1 MSRQPLEVHRNA
13 PIASRIAN
21 RVCGVSELLPGV
33 QAPAIQDGILDYLST
48 TFALADEEA
57 RVALVDFLADRAS
70 GIFKGPYLR
79 VRLPF
84 KAADDGWRDALEWYE
99 GFPPY
104 GHQAKAFARLSS
116 LDVGESKSR
125 PLPTLVTTGTGSGK
139 TEAFLFPIIDHV
151 LRAKRRG
158 VTGMKALILY
168 PMNAL
173 ANDQAQRLT
182 SILTSHEDLAGVTA
196 AIYTGEQ
203 GSQRSKVSKDG
214 LITRRDVIRSDPPD
228 ILLTNYKMLDQL
240 LLREADAGMWA
251 KSAMSLQYLV
261 LDEFHTY
268 DGAQGTDVSMLLRRL
283 GLALKS
289 HWPADA
295 FTEADRARP
304 LGVITPVATSA
315 TLGDKG
321 DPAAMLEFARTVFGE
336 EFDESAVVTE
346 SRLTVDEWAEGTA
359 SLDARTDREAIENAV
374 DRAHGLT
381 DGRAIAEAVLS
392 RLFVTPAGGAPV
404 LNRATPA
411 NLLSLAKAHPF
422 TLKLAALAE
431 QAQPLEVLIEEMF
444 PAFAADERSRETAE
458 LFLLFFSAA
467 LSHIRKVVGREALS
481 IDLHLWVRELTRIDR
496 VALGSPQ
503 YLWSDDT
510 HLGDAGTDGE
520 GTSAPAFPAV
530 FCRHCG
536 RSGWAVM
543 RAPVGGF
550 DLTADEASEIRL
562 GRLTDNQEFRVL
574 IHAPGEA
581 ERDSSL
587 DAPVKQDPDEP
598 RLMWFHTTER
608 RVVAER
614 PEEDAES
621 AASRVLPVL
630 VHTGPKAGE
639 FSTNDT
645 CPSCMQKNGIR
656 FLGSAIA
663 TLLSVGLSTI
673 FGSDDL
679 DKVEKKALVFTD
691 SVQDAA
697 HRAGFVQSR
706 SHSLTLRAVLRG
718 AVQDDLVSL
727 DLLVD
732 RAMQQA
738 GDDAHLR
745 YRLIPPDFADRK
757 EFEDFWRRAKQSQ
770 VPAKVRTRVKRR
782 LLLDTVLEFGLQARL
797 GRTLELTGSLAA
809 EVDIS
814 REVMLKAARK
824 VEQAVG
830 PEAFEGMGVT
840 DEQRIGWVRGILE
853 GMRTDGA
860 IEHEWFRTYQREDG
874 RRYSIWGGRPR
885 SDGMP
890 AFPRGR
896 GAPAYPRVGGT
907 RGVRDSD
914 LISVGSPQSWYAVWT
929 SHALLCTPSEGASLA
944 LALLDQLASLDIINV
959 VNTNSGGKLYELPQR
974 GILVGPVADD
984 GYRSGNYLLACDV
997 CRSAVPGTDRVV
1009 DELENQPCFVVRCTG
1024 ALTRTSGRPE
1034 NFYRRLYQASDVT
1047 RVVASEHTSLLDDKI
1062 RLEYENQFKSS
1073 SENPQAPNVLVATPT
1088 LEMGID
1094 IGDLSTVMLAS
1105 LPKSVAS
1112 YLQRVGRAGRLTGS
1126 ALNLAFVSGRGE
1138 QLPRLGDP
1146 LSVINGQVRP
1156 PATYID
1162 AEEILRRQYIASVA
1176 DQLARRIDS
1185 PHPAS
1190 AAQAIGAVEPGSYL
1204 HAVIE
1209 SAETAESL
1217 ELFLSSFDSLT
1228 EQAQVRLKQWA
1239 MPESGPLSSQLS
1251 VYLHERRHQW
1261 ASQVDTL
1268 KHRVQEVQASLPDLQ
1283 ERADLPAATEDDKVA
1298 LRTAKAALGLAKKQ
1312 LADIQGDYWIG
1323 VLEEHGILPN
1333 YTLLDDSVTLD
1344 VTLSWIDPDTQEYL
1358 SEPATF
1364 NRGASAALREF
1375 APGAT
1380 FYARGFK
1387 IQIDA
1392 ADLGSDGES
1401 IRRWAFC
1408 PSCGYG
1414 QQLEQAS
1421 PPAACPRCGEASISD
1436 VKQVLHVVE
1445 LERVSSAMRREEA
1458 AIDDGRDE
1466 RERVSFQVVTAADVD
1481 APRHQWFVEDYP
1493 FGLKHLTNMTIRWLN
1508 IGKTSEPGSGQRVL
1522 SGEEYA
1528 APLFRVCSG
1537 CGKLDGRTGQ
1547 NSPAEHRPWC
1557 MYRNATQES
1566 VRQVALSRT
1575 LRTEAVVIQ
1584 LPAVISIGDRF
1595 AVPSLLAAL
1604 QLGLREHLGGAP
1616 DHLAFERIIDPY
1628 LSDGSENREAILI
1641 HDTVPGGTGYLAELA
1656 DPAKVYALLYRA
1668 WTLVRDCP
1676 CKDEGRAS
1684 CHRCLSPFINS
1695 FTQKHVSRVAAERH
1709 LKTILLSG
1717 GTEGEPTE
1725 GLGWKVTE
1733 KETAPP
1739 DQETHIEQRFRKVLY
1754 ERLTKGLGA
1763 SVQEQPGPS
1772 GNRWTINPGGGR
1784 TWVMEPQLALGAVK
1798 PDFVFYSSDPNIPRL
1813 AVFCDGWQFHASPVI
1828 NRIADDATKRAALR
1842 DQGYVVL
1849 GLTWQDLVDAEGST
1863 PTPPTWFA
1871 DARWT
1876 QAMAATGG
1884 MLKPAHLDLVKG
1896 GPIDYLVRW
1905 IGHPDPAGIEA
1916 LAEAL
1921 PLLLVGAGPLGKAEA
1936 ASGLVD
1942 LTKTIHDG
1950 GTLPSEG
1957 DRRAWG
1963 WQHDTLTV
1971 LARNVAAQ
1979 GYSTE
1984 VSVVLDDRDSRL
1996 GQNHKGAWRE
2006 WIRFANLLNRRL
2018 QPAHI
2023 TAYSLAVTAPAKT
2036 TPDGVEL
2043 SEPWASLYQS
2053 TVSEAEKKLIALLAA
2068 RGSPVP
2074 SLGYETENGLPID
2087 ISWPEYHIAV
2097 DIDFADEDRDELSHD
2112 GWTLV
2117 DAELEVILSTLA
2129 TAGAS

>member
-1 MSRQPLEVHRNA
+1 
-13 PIASRIAN
+13 
-21 RVCGVSELLPGV
+21 VSELLPGV

-57 RVALVDFLADRAS
+57 RTALVEFLSDRHN

-84 KAADDGWRDALEWYE
+84 KAADEGWRDLLEWYE

-104 GHQAKAFARLSS
+104 GHQAEAFARLSS
-116 LDVGESKSR
+116 LDLGPSKPR

-139 TEAFLFPIIDHV
+139 TEAFLVPIIDHV

-173 ANDQAQRLT
+173 ANDQAQRLAT
-182 SILTSHEDLAGVTA
+182 ILTSSADLAGVTA

-203 GSQRSKVSKDG
+203 GPQRSKVSADS

-240 LLREADAGMWA
+240 LLREADAEIWA
-251 KSAMSLQYLV
+251 KSATSLQYLV

-268 DGAQGTDVSMLLRRL
+268 DGAQGTDVSILLRRL

-289 HWPADA
+289 YWAADA
-295 FTEADRARP
+295 FTQADRARP

-336 EFDESAVVTE
+336 AFDEASVVTE
-346 SRLTVDEWAEGTA
+346 SRLRVEEWVDGAA
-359 SLDARTDREAIENAV
+359 SLDARTDREAVEHAV
-374 DRAHGLT
+374 ARAQGLT
-381 DGRAIAEAVLS
+381 DGRAVAEAVLS
-392 RLFVTPAGGAPV
+392 RLFVTAAGGSPV
-404 LNRATPA
+404 LTRAGPKD
-411 NLLSLAKAHPF
+411 LLALTKAHPF
-422 TLKLAALAE
+422 TRRLATLAE
-431 QAQPLEVLIEEMF
+431 QAQPLDVLIDDLLPSF
-444 PAFAADERSRETAE
+444 TTDERSRETAE
-458 LFLLFFSAA
+458 AFLLLFSACLSHVRKVAGRDA
-467 LSHIRKVVGREALS
+467 LSV
-481 IDLHLWVRELTRIDR
+481 DLHLWVRELTRIDR

-510 HLGDAGTDGE
+510 HLGDAGADGA

-536 RSGWAVM
+536 RSGWAVI

-550 DLTADEASEIRL
+550 DLTGDDASEIRR
-562 GRLTDNQEFRVL
+562 GRFAASQEFRVL

-581 ERDSSL
+581 EIRDIPDPPL
-587 DAPVKQDPDEP
+587 PLDPDEP

-608 RVVAER
+608 RVVADR
-614 PEEDAES
+614 PAEDAES

-639 FSTNDT
+639 FSTDDT
-645 CPSCMQKNGIR
+645 CPSCRQKDGIR

-706 SHSLTLRAVLRG
+706 SHTLTLRAVLRA
-718 AVQDDLVSL
+718 AVQDDPVSL

-738 GDDAHLR
+738 GDDPHLR

-757 EFEDFWRRAKQSQ
+757 EFEDFWQRPRQSQ
-770 VPAKVRTRVKRR
+770 VPTKVRTRVKRR

-797 GRTLELTGSLAA
+797 GRTLELTGTLAA
-809 EVDIS
+809 EVDIT
-814 REVMLKAARK
+814 REAMMKAARE
-824 VEQAVG
+824 VEKTVG
-830 PEAFEGMGVT
+830 PDAFEGMGVT
-840 DEQRIGWVRGILE
+840 DLQRIGWVRGVLE
-853 GMRTDGA
+853 RMRTDGA

-896 GAPAYPRVGGT
+896 GAPAYPRVGGVGST
-907 RGVRDSD
+907 RDSD
-914 LISVGSPQSWYAVWT
+914 LVSAGSSRSWYAVWT
-929 SHALLCTPSEGASLA
+929 SRVLRCTPGEGASLA
-944 LALLDQLASLDIINV
+944 LALLDQLAALDIVHI
-959 VNTNSGGKLYELPQR
+959 VNTNSSGKVYELPQH
-974 GILVGPVADD
+974 GVLVSPVDD
-984 GYRSGNYLLACDV
+984 DDFRNGKNLLSCQI
-997 CRSAVPGTDRVV
+997 CRSAVPGTGRVV
-1009 DELENQPCFVVRCTG
+1009 EELDGQPCFVVRCPG
-1024 ALTRTSGRPE
+1024 RLARTSGRPA

-1047 RVVASEHTSLLDDKI
+1047 RVVAREHTSLLEDKV
-1062 RLEYENQFKSS
+1062 RLEYERQFKSS
-1073 SENPQAPNVLVATPT
+1073 SELPQAPNVLVATPT

-1176 DQLARRIDS
+1176 DQLARRIDA
-1185 PHPAS
+1185 PHPAT
-1190 AAQAIGAVEPGSYL
+1190 ATQAIGVIEPGSYL
-1204 HAVIE
+1204 NAVIE
-1209 SAETAESL
+1209 SAETQQSL
-1217 ELFLSSFDSLT
+1217 ESFLSSFDTLT
-1228 EQAQVRLKQWA
+1228 AQARLRLKQWA
-1239 MPESGPLSSQLS
+1239 TPGAGPLSSQLS
-1251 VYLHERRHQW
+1251 VYLHERRHRW
-1261 ASQVDTL
+1261 ASQVETL
-1268 KHRVQEVQASLPDLQ
+1268 THRVREVQDSLPDLQ
-1283 ERADLPAATEDDKVA
+1283 ERAGLAAATEDDKVA
-1298 LRTAKAALGLAKKQ
+1298 LRTAKAALGLARKQ
-1312 LADIQGDYWIG
+1312 LADLQGNYWIG
-1323 VLEEHGILPN
+1323 VLEEQGVLPN

-1344 VTLSWIDPDTQEYL
+1344 VTLSWIDPDTQEYM
-1358 SEPATF
+1358 SEPAAF

-1375 APGAT
+1375 PPGAT

-1392 ADLGSDGES
+1392 VDLGLDGES

-1414 QQLEQAS
+1414 QPLEQGS
-1421 PPAACPRCGEASISD
+1421 PPASCPRCGEVGISD
-1436 VKQVLHVVE
+1436 VNQILEVVE

-1466 RERVSFQVVTAADVD
+1466 RERVTFQVVTAADVS
-1481 APRHQWFVEDYP
+1481 APRHQWFLENYP
-1493 FGLKHLTNMTIRWLN
+1493 FGLKHLTSMTIRWLN
-1508 IGKTSEPGSGQRVL
+1508 IGKTSEPGSGHRVL

-1537 CGKLDGRTGQ
+1537 CGKLDSRTGQ
-1547 NSPAEHRPWC
+1547 NSPSEHRPWC
-1557 MYRNATQES
+1557 RYRNTAQER

-1584 LPAVISIGDRF
+1584 LPAAICVGDPF

-1616 DHLAFERIIDPY
+1616 DHLAFERIVDPY
-1628 LSDGSENREAILI
+1628 HSDGRENREALLI

-1656 DPAKVYALLYRA
+1656 DPAQLYALLYLA
-1668 WTLVRDCP
+1668 WTVVRDCP

-1695 FTQKHVSRVAAERH
+1695 ATQKRVSRVAAERH
-1709 LKTILLSG
+1709 LKSILLAGSADEAG
-1717 GTEGEPTE
+1717 PAEEI
-1725 GLGWKVTE
+1725 GWTVTE
-1733 KETAPP
+1733 QETAPP
-1739 DQETHIEQRFRKVLY
+1739 DQETHIEQKFRKVLY
-1754 ERLTKGLGA
+1754 DRLTKGLGA
-1763 SVQEQPGPS
+1763 SVQEQPGPN

-1784 TWVMEPQLALGAVK
+1784 TWVMEPQLALDGVR
-1798 PDFVFYSSDPNIPRL
+1798 PDFVFYSSDQNIPRM

-1828 NRIADDATKRAALR
+1828 NRISDDATKRASLR
-1842 DQGYVVL
+1842 DQGVAVL
-1849 GLTWQDLVDAEGST
+1849 GLTWQDLVEAEAGTASL
-1863 PTPPTWFA
+1863 PPWFSQS
-1871 DARWT
+1871 RWAA
-1876 QAMAATGG
+1876 AMAAAHGA
-1884 MLKPAHLDLVKG
+1884 LKPAHLDLVRG

-1905 IGHPDPAGIEA
+1905 ISHPDPPGIEA

-1921 PLLLVGAGPLGKAEA
+1921 PLLLAGAGPVGKTE
-1936 ASGLVD
+1936 ASGSLIG
-1942 LTKTIHDG
+1942 LAREFHDG
-1950 GTLPSEG
+1950 RALPTQG
-1957 DRRAWG
+1957 NRQVWG
-1963 WQHDTLTV
+1963 WRYDTLTV
-1971 LARNVAAQ
+1971 LARNVADH
-1979 GYSTE
+1979 GYGTE
-1984 VSVVLDDRDSRL
+1984 ATVLLDDRGSRL
-1996 GQNHKGAWRE
+1996 GQNHKDAWHQ
-2006 WIRFANLLNRRL
+2006 WIRLANLLNHRL
-2018 QPAHI
+2018 QPAQV
-2023 TAYSLAVTAPAKT
+2023 TAYSLAFAEPEQ
-2036 TPDGVEL
+2036 TPPGWVQL
-2043 SEPWASLYQS
+2043 PEPWASLYEA
-2053 TVSEAEKKLIALLAA
+2053 TVSEAEKQVIALLAA
-2068 RGSPVP
+2068 SGAPEPRLGHETGS
-2074 SLGYETENGLPID
+2074 GLPLD
-2087 ISWPEYHIAV
+2087 ISWPEHHVAV
-2097 DIDFADEDRDELSHD
+2097 DIGLADQDRDELRQD

-2117 DAELEVILSTLA
+2117 EAEPGAILSALA
-2129 TAGAS
+2129 TVGAS

>member
-1 MSRQPLEVHRNA
+1 
-13 PIASRIAN
+13 
-21 RVCGVSELLPGV
+21 
-33 QAPAIQDGILDYLST
+33 
-48 TFALADEEA
+48 
-57 RVALVDFLADRAS
+57 
-70 GIFKGPYLR
+70 
-79 VRLPF
+79 
-84 KAADDGWRDALEWYE
+84 
-99 GFPPY
+99 
-104 GHQAKAFARLSS
+104 
-116 LDVGESKSR
+116 
-125 PLPTLVTTGTGSGK
+125 
-139 TEAFLFPIIDHV
+139 
-151 LRAKRRG
+151 
-158 VTGMKALILY
+158 
-168 PMNAL
+168 MNAL
-173 ANDQAQRLT
+173 ANDQAQRLA
-182 SILTSHEDLAGVTA
+182 SILTSYDDLAGVTA

-203 GSQRSKVSKDG
+203 GPQRSMVSKDG

-240 LLREADAGMWA
+240 LLRDADAEIWA

-289 HWPADA
+289 HWPAGA
-295 FTEADRARP
+295 FSEADRARP

-321 DPAAMLEFARTVFGE
+321 DPSAMLEFAGTVFGE
-336 EFDESAVVTE
+336 EFDESSVVTE
-346 SRLTVDEWAEGTA
+346 SRLSVDEWAVGAARLE
-359 SLDARTDREAIENAV
+359 ARTDREAVENAV
-374 DRAHGLT
+374 ARAQGLT
-381 DGRAIAEAVLS
+381 DGRDIAEAVLS
-392 RLFVTPAGGAPV
+392 RLFVTTAGGAPV
-404 LNRATPA
+404 LNRATA
-411 NLLSLAKAHPF
+411 EDLLSLTKAHPF
-422 TLKLAALAE
+422 TLKLAVLAE
-431 QAQPLEVLIEEMF
+431 HAQPLDVLVDMLL
-444 PAFAADERSRETAE
+444 PAFAADERSREIASS
-458 LFLLFFSAA
+458 FLLLFSAA
-467 LSHIRKVVGREALS
+467 LSHVRKVAGRDALS

-510 HLGDAGTDGE
+510 HLGDAGVGGD

-530 FCRHCG
+530 FCWHCG

-550 DLTADEASEIRL
+550 DLTADEASEIRR
-562 GRLTDNQEFRVL
+562 GRLTGSQEFRVL
-574 IHAPGEA
+574 IHAPSEA
-581 ERDSSL
+581 EIEHSHEASGK
-587 DAPVKQDPDEP
+587 VDPDEP

-608 RVVAER
+608 RVLAER

-679 DKVEKKALVFTD
+679 DKAEKKALVFTD

-706 SHSLTLRAVLRG
+706 SHSLTLRAILRG
-718 AVQDDLVSL
+718 AVQEDFVSL

-738 GDDAHLR
+738 GDYAHLR

-757 EFEDFWRRAKQSQ
+757 EFEDFWRRPKQSQ

-782 LLLDTVLEFGLQARL
+782 LLLDTILEFGLQARL

-814 REVMLKAARK
+814 REVMLKAAGE
-824 VEQAVG
+824 VEKAVG
-830 PEAFEGMGVT
+830 PEAFDGMGTT
-840 DEQRIGWVRGILE
+840 DPQRIGWVRGVLE
-853 GMRTDGA
+853 RMRTDGA

-896 GAPAYPRVGGT
+896 GAPAYPRVGSAG
-907 RGVRDSD
+907 GVRDSD
-914 LISVGSPQSWYAVWT
+914 LVSVGSPLSWYAVWT
-929 SHALLCTPSEGASLA
+929 SRVLLCTPSEGASLA
-944 LALLDQLASLDIINV
+944 LTLLDQLASLNIIHI
-959 VNTNSGGKLYELPQR
+959 VNTNSGGKVYELPQR
-974 GILVGPVADD
+974 GILVGPVGDD
-984 GYRSGNYLLACDV
+984 GYRNGNYLLACDV
-997 CRSAVPGTDRVV
+997 CRSAVPGTSRVV
-1009 DELENQPCFVVRCTG
+1009 DELEGRPCFVVRCTG
-1024 ALTRTSGRPE
+1024 TLERTSGRPD
-1034 NFYRRLYQASDVT
+1034 NFYRRLYQASDIT
-1047 RVVASEHTSLLDDKI
+1047 RVVAREHTSLLDDKL

-1176 DQLARRIDS
+1176 DQLARRVDA
-1185 PHPAS
+1185 PHPAT
-1190 AAQAIGAVEPGSYL
+1190 ATQAIGVVERGSYL

-1209 SAETAESL
+1209 SAETAKSL
-1217 ELFLSSFDSLT
+1217 ESFLSSFDSLT

-1239 MPESGPLSSQLS
+1239 TPESGPLSSQLS

-1261 ASQVDTL
+1261 ASQVETL
-1268 KHRVQEVQASLPDLQ
+1268 KHRIQEVQDSLPDLQ
-1283 ERADLPAATEDDKVA
+1283 ERAELPAATEDDKVA

-1312 LADIQGDYWIG
+1312 LADLQGDYWIG

-1333 YTLLDDSVTLD
+1333 YTLIDDSVTLD
-1344 VTLSWIDPDTQEYL
+1344 VTLSWIDPDTQEYM

-1380 FYARGFK
+1380 FYSRGFK

-1392 ADLGSDGES
+1392 VDLGSDADS
-1401 IRRWAFC
+1401 IRRWVFC

-1414 QQLEQAS
+1414 QQLEQAT
-1421 PPAACPRCGEASISD
+1421 PPASCPRCGDPAISD
-1436 VKQVLHVVE
+1436 VKQILDVVE

-1481 APRHQWFVEDYP
+1481 SPRHQWFVEDYESGS

-1508 IGKTSEPGSGQRVL
+1508 IGKTSEPGSGNRVF
-1522 SGEEYA
+1522 SGEACA

-1537 CGKLDGRTGQ
+1537 CGKLDSRTGQ

-1566 VRQVALSRT
+1566 VRQVALSRI

-1616 DHLAFERIIDPY
+1616 DHLAFERIVDPY

-1656 DPAKVYALLYRA
+1656 DPVKVYSLLYRA

-1695 FTQKHVSRVAAERH
+1695 FTQKYVSRVAAERH
-1709 LKTILLSG
+1709 LKTILLAG
-1717 GTEGEPTE
+1717 AADGEPSE
-1725 GLGWKVTE
+1725 GLGWTITE
-1733 KETAPP
+1733 KEAAPP
-1739 DQETHIEQRFRKVLY
+1739 DQETHIEQKFRKILY
-1754 ERLTKGLGA
+1754 DRLTKGLGA
-1763 SVQEQPGPS
+1763 SVQEQPGPN

-1784 TWVMEPQLALGAVK
+1784 TWVMEPQLSLGAVK
-1798 PDFVFYSSDPNIPRL
+1798 PDFVFYSSDQNIPRL

-1828 NRIADDATKRAALR
+1828 NRIADDATKRATLR

-1849 GLTWQDLVDAEGST
+1849 GLTWQDLVDAESNIV
-1863 PTPPTWFA
+1863 PAPPWFSEV
-1871 DARWT
+1871 RWT

-1884 MLKPAHLDLVKG
+1884 TLKPAHLDLVKG

-1905 IGHPDPAGIEA
+1905 ISHPDPAGIEA

-1921 PLLLVGAGPLGKAEA
+1921 PLLLVGAGSLGKTEE
-1936 ASGLVD
+1936 SGSLVE
-1942 LTKTIHDG
+1942 LTKTFHDG
-1950 GTLPSEG
+1950 VALSTEG
-1957 DRRAWG
+1957 DRQVWG
-1963 WQHDTLTV
+1963 WQHGTLTM
-1971 LARNVAAQ
+1971 LARNVADH
-1979 GYSTE
+1979 GYSSE
-1984 VSVVLDDRDSRL
+1984 VTVLLDDRDSRL
-1996 GQNHKGAWRE
+1996 GQNHKAAWRE
-2006 WIRFANLLNRRL
+2006 WIRLANLLNRRL

-2023 TAYSLAVTAPAKT
+2023 TAYSLAVAAPAKT

-2043 SEPWASLYQS
+2043 AEPWASLYQS
-2053 TVSEAEKKLIALLAA
+2053 AVSEAEKKLIAVLA
-2068 RGSPVP
+2068 GSGAPAP
-2074 SLGYETENGLPID
+2074 CLGFETDNGLPID
-2087 ISWPEYHIAV
+2087 ISWPEYHVAV
-2097 DIDFADEDRDELSHD
+2097 NLDLADEDQDELSQD

-2117 DAELEVILSTLA
+2117 EADLTAILSALT
-2129 TAGAS
+2129 TAGAN

>member
-1 MSRQPLEVHRNA
+1 M
-13 PIASRIAN
+13 
-21 RVCGVSELLPGV
+21 SELLPGV
-33 QAPAIQDGILDYLST
+33 QAPAIKGGILDYLST
-48 TFALADEEA
+48 TFALADEDA
-57 RVALVDFLADRAS
+57 RTALVDFLSDRDN

-84 KAADDGWRDALEWYE
+84 KAADGGWRDSLEWYE

-116 LDVGESKSR
+116 LDVGESKPR

-151 LRAKRRG
+151 RRAKSRG
-158 VTGMKALILY
+158 ASGIKALILY

-173 ANDQAQRLT
+173 ANDQAQRLA
-182 SILTSHEDLAGVTA
+182 SILTSHDDLAGVTA

-203 GSQRSKVSKDG
+203 ESKRSKVSKDG

-240 LLREADAGMWA
+240 LLREADAEIWA
-251 KSAMSLQYLV
+251 KSATSLQYLV

-289 HWPADA
+289 RWPPDA
-295 FTEADRARP
+295 FTEAERANP
-304 LGVITPVATSA
+304 LGIITPVATSA
-315 TLGDKG
+315 TLGDEG
-321 DPAAMLEFARTVFGE
+321 DPAAMLEFATTIFGV

-346 SRLTVDEWAEGTA
+346 SRLSVDEWAAGAATVT
-359 SLDARTDREAIENAV
+359 ARTDREAIEKAV
-374 DRAHGLT
+374 DRAHKLT

-392 RLFVTPAGGAPV
+392 PLFISAAGGEPA
-404 LNRATPA
+404 LNSATPHD
-411 NLLSLAKAHPF
+411 LLSLTKAHPF
-422 TLKLAALAE
+422 TLKLAALAQ
-431 QAQPLEVLIEEMF
+431 QAQPLDVLIDELL

-458 LFLLFFSAA
+458 LFLLLFSAA
-467 LSHIRKVVGREALS
+467 LSHVRKVAGRDALS

-496 VALGSPQ
+496 VALGTTQ

-510 HLGDAGTDGE
+510 HLGEAGADGE
-520 GTSAPAFPAV
+520 RTSTPAFPAV

-543 RAPVGGF
+543 RAPIGGF
-550 DLTADEASEIRL
+550 DVTGAEASEIRL
-562 GRLTDNQEFRVL
+562 GRLTNSDEFRVL

-581 ERDSSL
+581 EREGSH
-587 DAPVKQDPDEP
+587 DAPANQDPDEP

-608 RVVAER
+608 RVVAKR
-614 PEEDAES
+614 PEDDAES

-630 VHTGPKAGE
+630 VHSGPKAGE
-639 FSTNDT
+639 FSLSDT
-645 CPSCMQKNGIR
+645 CPSCMQTNGIR

-673 FGSDDL
+673 FGSDEL

-706 SHSLTLRAVLRG
+706 SHSLTLRAILRG
-718 AVQDDLVSL
+718 AVQDDPVSL

-757 EFEDFWRRAKQSQ
+757 EFERFWQCDKQVQ

-782 LLLDTVLEFGLQARL
+782 LLLDAVLEFGLQARL

-814 REVMLKAARK
+814 REVMLKSAFEVDEAM
-824 VEQAVG
+824 G
-830 PEAFEGMGVT
+830 PIAFEGMGIN
-840 DEQRIGWVRGILE
+840 DAQRIGWVRGVLE
-853 GMRTDGA
+853 RMRTDGA

-885 SDGMP
+885 TDGMP

-896 GAPAYPRVGGT
+896 GAPAYPRVGGAG
-907 RGVRDSD
+907 GVRDSD
-914 LISVGSPQSWYAVWT
+914 LILVGSPQSWYAVWT
-929 SHALLCTPSEGASLA
+929 SRVLQCTPNEGAALA
-944 LALLDQLASLDIINV
+944 HALLDQLASRDIINV
-959 VNTNSGGKLYELPQR
+959 VNTNSGGKVYELPQR
-974 GILVGPVADD
+974 GILVGPVDDD
-984 GYRSGNYLLACDV
+984 GYQRGNYLLTCDV
-997 CRSAVPGTDRVV
+997 CRSAVPGTQRVV
-1009 DELENQPCFVVRCTG
+1009 DELNNQPCFVVRCTG
-1024 ALTRTSGRPE
+1024 KMVRTGGSPD
-1034 NFYRRLYQASDVT
+1034 NFYRRLYEASDVT
-1047 RVVASEHTSLLDDKI
+1047 RVVAREHTSLLDNAT
-1062 RLEYENQFKSS
+1062 RLEYERQFKSS
-1073 SENPQAPNVLVATPT
+1073 SQNPQAPNVLVATPT

-1176 DQLARRIDS
+1176 DQLARRIDA
-1185 PHPAS
+1185 PHPVS
-1190 AAQAIGAVEPGSYL
+1190 ATQAIGGVEPGSYL

-1217 ELFLSSFDSLT
+1217 ESFLSSFDSLT
-1228 EQAQVRLKQWA
+1228 EQAQVRLKRWA
-1239 MPESGPLSSQLS
+1239 TPVSGPLSSELS
-1251 VYLHERRHQW
+1251 IYLHERRHQW

-1268 KHRVQEVQASLPDLQ
+1268 KHRVREVQESLPDLQ
-1283 ERADLPAATEDDKVA
+1283 ERAELPAATEDDKVA
-1298 LRTAKAALGLAKKQ
+1298 LRTATAALGLMRRQ
-1312 LADIQGDYWIG
+1312 LADLQGDYWIG

-1333 YTLLDDSVTLD
+1333 YTLLDDAVTLD
-1344 VTLSWIDPDTQEYL
+1344 VTLSWIDPDTQEYM

-1364 NRGASAALREF
+1364 NRVASAALREF

-1392 ADLGSDGES
+1392 VDLGSDGDS

-1414 QQLEQAS
+1414 QQLEQVNLPTS
-1421 PPAACPRCGEASISD
+1421 CPRCGEVAISD
-1436 VKQVLHVVE
+1436 VRQVLQVVE

-1481 APRHQWFVEDYP
+1481 APLHQWFVEGYP

-1508 IGKTSEPGSGQRVL
+1508 IGKTSEPGSGHRVL
-1522 SGEEYA
+1522 SGDEYE
-1528 APLFRVCSG
+1528 APLFRLCSG
-1537 CGKLDGRTGQ
+1537 CGKLDGRTGT

-1584 LPAVISIGDRF
+1584 LPATISLGDRF
-1595 AVPSLLAAL
+1595 AVPSLLAAI
-1604 QLGLREHLGGAP
+1604 QRGLREHLGGAP
-1616 DHLAFERIIDPY
+1616 DHLAFERIVDPY
-1628 LSDGSENREAILI
+1628 LSDGTENRDAILI

-1684 CHRCLSPFINS
+1684 CHRCLSPFISS
-1695 FTQKHVSRVAAERH
+1695 FTQRYVSRAAAERH

-1717 GTEGEPTE
+1717 ATEGEPSE
-1725 GLGWKVTE
+1725 VLAWNVTE
-1733 KETAPP
+1733 KESAPP

-1754 ERLTKGLGA
+1754 DRLTKGLGA
-1763 SVQEQPGPS
+1763 SVQEQPGPN

-1784 TWVMEPQLALGAVK
+1784 TWVMEPQLSLGAVK
-1798 PDFVFYSSDPNIPRL
+1798 PDFVFYSSDQNIPRL

-1849 GLTWQDLVDAEGST
+1849 GLTWQDLVEAEGNT
-1863 PTPPTWFA
+1863 AVPPTWFA
-1871 DARWT
+1871 EARWT
-1876 QAMAATGG
+1876 RAMAATGG
-1884 MLKPAHLDLVKG
+1884 TLKPAHLDLVKG

-1905 IGHPDPAGIEA
+1905 ISDPDPVGIQA

-1921 PLLLVGAGPLGKAEA
+1921 PLFLAGAGALGKAN
-1936 ASGLVD
+1936 ASASLVD
-1942 LTKTIHDG
+1942 LTKVVHDG
-1950 GTLPSEG
+1950 GALSTEG

-1963 WQHDTLTV
+1963 WQHDTVTL
-1971 LARNVAAQ
+1971 LARNVSAD

-1984 VSVVLDDRDSRL
+1984 VAVMLDDRDSRL

-2006 WIRFANLLNRRL
+2006 WIRLANLLNRRL

-2023 TAYSLAVTAPAKT
+2023 TAYSLAVEAPKKT

-2043 SEPWASLYQS
+2043 AEPWASLYQS
-2053 TVSEAEKKLIALLAA
+2053 AVSEAEKALIALLAA
-2068 RGSPVP
+2068 SGVPAP
-2074 SLGYETENGLPID
+2074 SLGYETDAGLPID
-2087 ISWPEYHIAV
+2087 ISWPEFRIAV
-2097 DIDFADEDRDELSHD
+2097 DLDLEDEERDELSQG

-2117 DAELEVILSTLA
+2117 DSDLEAILSTLA
-2129 TAGAS
+2129 AAGAN

>member
-1 MSRQPLEVHRNA
+1 M
-13 PIASRIAN
+13 
-21 RVCGVSELLPGV
+21 SELLPGV
-33 QAPAIQDGILDYLST
+33 QAPAIQNGILDYLST

-57 RVALVDFLADRAS
+57 RSALVDFLADRDN

-79 VRLPF
+79 LRLPF
-84 KAADDGWRDALEWYE
+84 KAADDGWRDAFDWYE

-116 LDVGESKSR
+116 LDLGESKPR

-139 TEAFLFPIIDHV
+139 TEAFLFPIINHV
-151 LRAKRRG
+151 LRARRRG

-173 ANDQAQRLT
+173 ANDQAQRLA
-182 SILTSHEDLAGVTA
+182 SILATHDDLAGVTA

-214 LITRRDVIRSDPPD
+214 LITRRDIIRSDPPD

-240 LLREADAGMWA
+240 LLRDADAAIWA
-251 KSAMSLQYLV
+251 KSATSLRYLV

-289 HWPADA
+289 YWPDDS

-321 DPAAMLEFARTVFGE
+321 DPAAMLDFARTVFGE
-336 EFDESAVVTE
+336 EFDDSAVVTE
-346 SRLTVDEWAEGTA
+346 SRLSVEEWAAGAA
-359 SLDARTDREAIENAV
+359 SLEPRTDREAIENAV
-374 DRAHGLT
+374 GRAEGLT
-381 DGRAIAEAVLS
+381 DGRAITEAVLS
-392 RLFVTPAGGAPV
+392 QLFITAAGDAPALG
-404 LNRATPA
+404 RATPEE
-411 NLLSLAKAHPF
+411 LLSLVKSHPF
-422 TLKLAALAE
+422 TVRLATLTE
-431 QAQPLEVLIEEMF
+431 RAQPLHALIEELF
-444 PAFAADERSRETAE
+444 PAFAADERGRETGE
-458 LFLLFFSAA
+458 TFLLMFSAA
-467 LSHIRKVVGREALS
+467 LSHVRKIVGRDALS
-481 IDLHLWVRELTRIDR
+481 IDLHLWTRELTRIDR

-510 HLGDAGTDGE
+510 NLGDAGVHDE
-520 GTSAPAFPAV
+520 GTGAPAFPAV

-543 RAPVGGF
+543 RAPIGGF
-550 DLTADEASEIRL
+550 DITADEASEIRL
-562 GRLTDNQEFRVL
+562 GRLTENQEFRVL
-574 IHAPGEA
+574 IHAPSEA
-581 ERDSSL
+581 ERALL
-587 DAPVKQDPDEP
+587 DEPANEDPDEP

-608 RVVAER
+608 RVVAAR

-621 AASRVLPVL
+621 AASRILPVL
-630 VHTGPKAGE
+630 AHNGPKAGE

-679 DKVEKKALVFTD
+679 EKAEKKALVFTD

-706 SHSLTLRAVLRG
+706 SHSLTLRAVFRG
-718 AVQDDLVSL
+718 AVQDEVASL

-732 RAMQQA
+732 RAMQKA
-738 GDDAHLR
+738 GDDPHLR
-745 YRLIPPDFADRK
+745 YRLLPPDFADRK
-757 EFEDFWRRAKQSQ
+757 EFEDFWRRDKQSQ

-782 LLLDTVLEFGLQARL
+782 LLLDTVLEFGLQSRL
-797 GRTLELTGSLAA
+797 GRTLELTGDLAA

-814 REVMLKAARK
+814 REVMLKAAHA
-824 VEQAVG
+824 VEETVG
-830 PEAFEGMGVT
+830 PDRFEGMGIT
-840 DEQRIGWVRGILE
+840 NEQRIGWVRGFLE
-853 GMRTDGA
+853 RMRTDGA

-896 GAPAYPRVGGT
+896 GAPAYPRAGGEG
-907 RGVRDSD
+907 GVRNSD
-914 LISVGSPQSWYAVWT
+914 LVSVGSPQSWYAVWT
-929 SHALLCTPSEGASLA
+929 SRVLGCAPSEGASLA
-944 LALLDQLASLDIINV
+944 LALLDQLASLDVINI
-959 VNTNSGGKLYELPQR
+959 VNTNSGGKVYELPQMS
-974 GILVGPVADD
+974 ILVGPVDD
-984 GYRSGNYLLACDV
+984 EGYRNGSYLLSCDV
-997 CRSAVPGTDRVV
+997 CRSAVPGTGRVV

-1024 ALTRTSGRPE
+1024 TLARTGGRPE

-1047 RVVASEHTSLLDDKI
+1047 RVVAREHTSLLDDAI

-1073 SENPQAPNVLVATPT
+1073 AQNPQAPNVLVATPT

-1162 AEEILRRQYIASVA
+1162 AEEILRRQYIASAA
-1176 DQLARRIDS
+1176 DQLARRIDA
-1185 PHPAS
+1185 PHPTS
-1190 AAQAIGAVEPGSYL
+1190 ATQAIGVVEPGSYL

-1209 SAETAESL
+1209 SAEDAESL
-1217 ELFLSSFDSLT
+1217 ESFLSSFDSLT
-1228 EQAQVRLKQWA
+1228 EQAQEGLKQWA
-1239 MPESGPLSSQLS
+1239 TPESGPLSSQLS

-1261 ASQVDTL
+1261 ASQVETL
-1268 KHRVQEVQASLPDLQ
+1268 KYRVQEVQNSLPDLQ
-1283 ERADLPAATEDDKVA
+1283 EKADLPAAIEDDKVA
-1298 LRTAKAALGLAKKQ
+1298 LRTAKAALGLARKQ
-1312 LADIQGDYWIG
+1312 LADLQGDYWIG
-1323 VLEEHGILPN
+1323 VLEEYGIFPN

-1344 VTLSWIDPDTQEYL
+1344 VTLSWIDPDTQEYK

-1364 NRGASAALREF
+1364 NRGVSAALREF

-1380 FYARGFK
+1380 FYARGLK
-1387 IQIDA
+1387 VEIDA
-1392 ADLGSDGES
+1392 VDLGTESES

-1414 QQLEQAS
+1414 QHLEQAT
-1421 PPAACPRCGEASISD
+1421 PPASCPRCGEDAISD
-1436 VKQVLHVVE
+1436 VKQVLNVVE

-1466 RERVSFQVVTAADVD
+1466 RKRANFQLVTAADVH
-1481 APRHQWFVEDYP
+1481 APRHQWFVDNYP
-1493 FGLKHLTNMTIRWLN
+1493 FGLKHLTDMTIRWLN
-1508 IGKTSEPGSGQRVL
+1508 IGKTSDPGSGNRVL
-1522 SGEEYA
+1522 SGEEYV

-1537 CGKLDGRTGQ
+1537 CGKLDSRTGQ
-1547 NSPAEHRPWC
+1547 NSASEHRPWC
-1557 MYRNATQES
+1557 MYRNTTQES

-1575 LRTEAVVIQ
+1575 LHTEAVVIQ
-1584 LPAVISIGDRF
+1584 LPATISTGDWF

-1604 QLGLREHLGGAP
+1604 QLGLREYLGGAP
-1616 DHLAFERIIDPY
+1616 NHLAFERIIDPY
-1628 LSDGSENREAILI
+1628 LSDGTENREAILI
-1641 HDTVPGGTGYLAELA
+1641 HDTVPGGTGYLAEFA
-1656 DPAKVYALLYRA
+1656 DPEKVYALLYRA
-1668 WTLVRDCP
+1668 WVLVRDCP

-1684 CHRCLSPFINS
+1684 CHRCLSPFINA

-1709 LKTILLSG
+1709 LRTILLSG
-1717 GTEGEPTE
+1717 ATEGEPSE
-1725 GLGWKVTE
+1725 DLGWKVSE
-1733 KETAPP
+1733 EETAPP
-1739 DQETHIEQRFRKVLY
+1739 DQETHIEQKFRKVLY
-1754 ERLTKGLGA
+1754 DRLTKGLGA

-1772 GNRWTINPGGGR
+1772 GNRWTINPGDGR
-1784 TWVMEPQLALGAVK
+1784 IWVMEPQLPLGSAK
-1798 PDFVFYSSDPNIPRL
+1798 PDFVFYCNDQSIPRL

-1828 NRIADDATKRAALR
+1828 NRIADDASKRSGLR

-1849 GLTWQDLVDAEGST
+1849 GLTWQDLVDAEANT
-1863 PTPPTWFA
+1863 AAPPPWFSESI
-1871 DARWT
+1871 WT
-1876 QAMAATGG
+1876 RVMAATGG
-1884 MLKPAHLDLVKG
+1884 VLKPALLDLVKG
-1896 GPIDYLVRW
+1896 GPIDYLVKW
-1905 IGHPDPAGIEA
+1905 ISQPDPESLEA

-1921 PLLLVGAGPLGKAEA
+1921 PLLFAEAGFAGKAEA
-1936 ASGLVD
+1936 SGSLVD
-1942 LTKTIHDG
+1942 LARELHDG
-1950 GTLPSEG
+1950 GPLPVDG
-1957 DRRAWG
+1957 DRRIWG
-1963 WQHDTLTV
+1963 WQLDTLTV
-1971 LARNVAAQ
+1971 LARNVADQ
-1979 GYSTE
+1979 WNSTE
-1984 VSVVLDDRDSRL
+1984 MAVLLDDRDNRL
-1996 GQNHKGAWRE
+1996 GQNHKAEWRE
-2006 WIRFANLLNRRL
+2006 WIRLANLLNLRL
-2018 QPAHI
+2018 QPAEV
-2023 TAYSLAVTAPAKT
+2023 TAYSLAAAAPSKA

-2043 SEPWASLYQS
+2043 AEPWASLYQS
-2053 TVSEAEKKLIALLAA
+2053 AVGEAEKKLVAVLAEA
-2068 RGSPVP
+2068 GAPAP
-2074 SLGYETENGLPID
+2074 SLGHETGNGLPID
-2087 ISWPEYHIAV
+2087 ISWPEHRVAV
-2097 DIDFADEDRDELSHD
+2097 DLDFADEDREELSRD

-2117 DAELEVILSTLA
+2117 DATLEAILPTLA

>member
-1 MSRQPLEVHRNA
+1 M
-13 PIASRIAN
+13 
-21 RVCGVSELLPGV
+21 SELLPGV

-57 RVALVDFLADRAS
+57 RTALVDFLADREN

-79 VRLPF
+79 LRLPF
-84 KAADDGWRDALEWYE
+84 KAADDGWRDALDWYE

-104 GHQAKAFARLSS
+104 GHQAAAFARLSS
-116 LDVGESKSR
+116 LDLGESKPR

-139 TEAFLFPIIDHV
+139 TEAFLFPILDHV

-158 VTGMKALILY
+158 LAGMKALILY

-173 ANDQAQRLT
+173 ANDQAQRLA
-182 SILTSHEDLAGVTA
+182 SILTSHDDLAGVTA

-203 GSQRSKVSKDG
+203 GSQRSKVSTDG

-240 LLREADAGMWA
+240 LLRDADADIWA
-251 KSAMSLQYLV
+251 KSAVSLQYLV

-289 HWPADA
+289 YWPADS

-304 LGVITPVATSA
+304 LGIITPVATSA

-336 EFDESAVVTE
+336 EFEESSVVTE
-346 SRLTVDEWAEGTA
+346 SRLSVEEWAQGAT
-359 SLDARTDREAIENAV
+359 SLDPRTDREAIEHAV
-374 DRAHGLT
+374 DRAKGLT
-381 DGRAIAEAVLS
+381 DGGAITEAVLGQ
-392 RLFVTPAGGAPV
+392 LFVAPTDGAQA
-404 LNRATPA
+404 LDKATPED
-411 NLLSLAKAHPF
+411 LLALVKSHPF
-422 TLKLAALAE
+422 TLELATLAE
-431 QAQPLEVLIEEMF
+431 RAQPLDALIEDLL
-444 PAFAADERSRETAE
+444 PAFATDERGRESAE
-458 LFLLFFSAA
+458 SFLLLYSAM
-467 LSHIRKVVGREALS
+467 LSHVRKVAGRDALS
-481 IDLHLWVRELTRIDR
+481 IDLHLWARELTRIDR
-496 VALGSPQ
+496 VALGSPE
-503 YLWSDDT
+503 YLWSDDAR
-510 HLGDAGTDGE
+510 HGDASTHGDDAG
-520 GTSAPAFPAV
+520 APAFPAV

-543 RAPVGGF
+543 RAPIGGF
-550 DLTADEASEIRL
+550 DLTSDEASEIRL
-562 GRLTDNQEFRVL
+562 GRVTNNQEFRVL
-574 IHAPGEA
+574 IHAPAEA
-581 ERDSSL
+581 EQSDLL
-587 DAPVKQDPDEP
+587 DEPLSQDPDEP

-630 VHTGPKAGE
+630 VHSGPKAGE
-639 FSTNDT
+639 FATDDT

-679 DKVEKKALVFTD
+679 DKAEKKALVFTD

-718 AVQDDLVSL
+718 AVEGDLVSL

-738 GDDAHLR
+738 GDDPHLR

-757 EFEDFWRRAKQSQ
+757 EFEEFWGRSKQSQ
-770 VPAKVRTRVKRR
+770 VPSKVRTRVKRR
-782 LLLDTVLEFGLQARL
+782 LMLDTVLEFGLQARL

-814 REVMLKAARK
+814 PRVMLKAARE
-824 VEQAVG
+824 VEEKIG
-830 PEAFEGMGVT
+830 PNRFDGMGVT

-853 GMRTDGA
+853 RMRTDGA

-896 GAPAYPRVGGT
+896 GAPAYPRAEGT
-907 RGVRDSD
+907 GDVRDSD
-914 LISVGSPQSWYAVWT
+914 LVSVGSPQSWYAVWT
-929 SHALLCTPSEGASLA
+929 SRVLLCTPSEGAA
-944 LALLDQLASLDIINV
+944 LALTLLEQLATLDIVNI
-959 VNTNSGGKLYELPQR
+959 VNTDSGGKVYELPQR
-974 GILVGPVADD
+974 GILVGPIDD
-984 GYRSGNYLLACDV
+984 DRYRHGSNLLTCDV

-1009 DELENQPCFVVRCTG
+1009 DELEGQPCFVVRCNGKLARTG
-1024 ALTRTSGRPE
+1024 GRPE

-1047 RVVASEHTSLLDDKI
+1047 RVVAREHTSLLEDKI
-1062 RLEYENQFKSS
+1062 RLEYEEQFKSS
-1073 SENPQAPNVLVATPT
+1073 SQNPQAPNVLVATPT

-1146 LSVINGQVRP
+1146 LSVIDGQVRP

-1162 AEEILRRQYIASVA
+1162 AEEILRRQYLASVA
-1176 DQLARRIDS
+1176 DQLARRVDA
-1185 PHPAS
+1185 PHPTS
-1190 AAQAIGAVEPGSYL
+1190 ATQAIGDVEPGSYL

-1209 SAETAESL
+1209 VAESVESL
-1217 ELFLSSFDSLT
+1217 ESFLSTFDSLA
-1228 EQAQVRLKQWA
+1228 EQARLRLKEWVTPKA
-1239 MPESGPLSSQLS
+1239 GRPLTSELS
-1251 VYLHERRHQW
+1251 VYLHERRHLW
-1261 ASQVDTL
+1261 ASQVETL
-1268 KHRVQEVQASLPDLQ
+1268 KYRVQEVQDSLPDLQ
-1283 ERADLPAATEDDKVA
+1283 ERAGLPAATEDDKVA
-1298 LRTAKAALGLAKKQ
+1298 LRTAKAALLLIRKQ
-1312 LADIQGDYWIG
+1312 LSDLQGDYWIG
-1323 VLEEHGILPN
+1323 VLEEQGILPN

-1344 VTLSWIDPDTQEYL
+1344 VTLSWVDPDTQEYR

-1364 NRGASAALREF
+1364 NRGVSAALREF

-1392 ADLGSDGES
+1392 VDLGSDGGS
-1401 IRRWAFC
+1401 ITRWAFC

-1414 QQLEQAS
+1414 EQLEQAR
-1421 PPAACPRCGEASISD
+1421 PPDSCPRCGEIAISD
-1436 VKQVLHVVE
+1436 VKQVLDVIE

-1466 RERVSFQVVTAADVD
+1466 RERTSFQVVTAADVGT
-1481 APRHQWFVEDYP
+1481 PRHQWFVENYP
-1493 FGLKHLTNMTIRWLN
+1493 FGLKHLPSMTIRWLN
-1508 IGKTSEPGSGQRVL
+1508 IGKTSEPGSGHRVL
-1522 SGEEYA
+1522 SGQEYA

-1537 CGKLDGRTGQ
+1537 CGKLDSRTGK
-1547 NSPAEHRPWC
+1547 NAPSEHRPWC
-1557 MYRNATQES
+1557 MYRNAEQES
-1566 VRQVALSRT
+1566 VRPVVLSRT

-1584 LPAVISIGDRF
+1584 LPAVISVGDQY

-1604 QLGLREHLGGAP
+1604 QLGLREYLGGAP
-1616 DHLAFERIIDPY
+1616 DHLAFERIVDPY
-1628 LSDGSENREAILI
+1628 KSDGTENREAILI

-1656 DPAKVYALLYRA
+1656 DEKKVYELLYGV
-1668 WTLVRDCP
+1668 WSLVRDCP

-1695 FTQKHVSRVAAERH
+1695 FIQKHVSRVAAERH
-1709 LKTILLSG
+1709 LRAILLADTGKEEPSKEFG
-1717 GTEGEPTE
+1717 WTVTTEES
-1725 GLGWKVTE
+1725 
-1733 KETAPP
+1733 APP
-1739 DQETHIEQRFRKVLY
+1739 DQETHIEQKFRKILHD
-1754 ERLTKGLGA
+1754 RLTHGLGV
-1763 SVQEQPGPS
+1763 SVQEQPGPN
-1772 GNRWTINPGGGR
+1772 GNRWTINPGGDR
-1784 TWVMEPQLALGAVK
+1784 TWVMEPQLALGAVQ
-1798 PDFVFYSSDPNIPRL
+1798 PDFVFYSSDQSIPRL

-1828 NRIADDATKRAALR
+1828 NRIADDANKRAALR

-1849 GLTWQDLVDAEGST
+1849 GLTWQDLVDAESHAT
-1863 PTPPTWFA
+1863 VAPLWFSEE
-1871 DARWT
+1871 RWT
-1876 QAMAATGG
+1876 PAMTATGG
-1884 MLKPAHLDLVKG
+1884 KLKPAHLELVKG
-1896 GPIDYLVRW
+1896 GPIDFLARW
-1905 IGHPDPAGIEA
+1905 ISHPDPEGIEA
-1916 LAEAL
+1916 LAETL
-1921 PLLLVGAGPLGKAEA
+1921 PLLLAGAGPTGKSEI
-1936 ASGLVD
+1936 SESLTE
-1942 LTKTIHDG
+1942 LTKKVHDG
-1950 GTLPSEG
+1950 GALPPGG

-1971 LARNVAAQ
+1971 LARNVADQ
-1979 GYSTE
+1979 GYRTE
-1984 VSVVLDDRDSRL
+1984 VSVLLDNRNDHL

-2006 WIRFANLLNRRL
+2006 WIRLANLLNLRL
-2018 QPAHI
+2018 QPAHV
-2023 TAYSLAVTAPAKT
+2023 TAYSLAAAAPEKT

-2043 SEPWASLYQS
+2043 AEPWASLYQS
-2053 TVSEAEKKLIALLAA
+2053 AVGDAEKELIALLAVSGA
-2068 RGSPVP
+2068 STP
-2074 SLGYETENGLPID
+2074 SLGHETGNGLPID
-2087 ISWPEYHIAV
+2087 ISWPEHRVAV
-2097 DIDFADEDRDELSHD
+2097 DFGFADEDLEELIQE

-2117 DAELEVILSTLA
+2117 EAELDAILSTLA
-2129 TAGAS
+2129 TVGAS

>member
-1 MSRQPLEVHRNA
+1 M
-13 PIASRIAN
+13 
-21 RVCGVSELLPGV
+21 SELLPGV

-48 TFALADEEA
+48 TFALADQEA
-57 RVALVDFLADRAS
+57 RVALVEFLADRTN

-79 VRLPF
+79 ARLPF
-84 KAADDGWRDALEWYE
+84 KAADEGWRDSLEWYE

-104 GHQAKAFARLSS
+104 GHQAKAFERLSS
-116 LDVGESKSR
+116 LGVGESKPR

-158 VTGMKALILY
+158 QTGMKALILY

-173 ANDQAQRLT
+173 ANDQAQRLA
-182 SILTSHEDLAGVTA
+182 SILTSSEALAGVTA
-196 AIYTGEQ
+196 AIYTGER
-203 GSQRSKVSKDG
+203 GAERSKVSKDG

-228 ILLTNYKMLDQL
+228 ILLTNYKMLDQM
-240 LLREADAGMWA
+240 LLRELDAQIWA
-251 KSAMSLQYLV
+251 KSATSLQYLV

-289 HWPADA
+289 YWPADA
-295 FTEADRARP
+295 FTEAERARP

-321 DPAAMLEFARTVFGE
+321 DPSAMLEFARTVFGE
-336 EFDESAVVTE
+336 EFDESAVVME
-346 SRLTVDEWAEGTA
+346 SRLSVEEWAEGA
-359 SLDARTDREAIENAV
+359 VSLDARTDREAIENAV
-374 DRAHGLT
+374 ARSQGLT

-392 RLFVTPAGGAPV
+392 RLFVTVTGGSPV
-404 LNRATPA
+404 LTRATPEV
-411 NLLSLAKAHPF
+411 LLSLVKAHPF

-431 QAQPLEVLIEEMF
+431 RAQPLDVLIDEMLPGF
-444 PAFAADERSRETAE
+444 SADERSRETAE
-458 LFLLFFSAA
+458 SFLLLFSAA
-467 LSHIRKVVGREALS
+467 LSHVRKVAGRDALS

-510 HLGDAGTDGE
+510 HLGGAGIDGE
-520 GTSAPAFPAV
+520 GSSAPAFPAV

-543 RAPVGGF
+543 RAPIGGF

-562 GRLTDNQEFRVL
+562 GRLTNNEEFRVL

-581 ERDSSL
+581 ESRNPS
-587 DAPVKQDPDEP
+587 DAPAKLDPDEP

-608 RVVAER
+608 RVVAQR

-630 VHTGPKAGE
+630 VHAGPKAGE
-639 FSTNDT
+639 FSTSDT
-645 CPSCMQKNGIR
+645 CPSCMQRDGIR

-679 DKVEKKALVFTD
+679 DKIEKKALVFTD

-718 AVQDDLVSL
+718 AVQDAPVSL

-757 EFEDFWRRAKQSQ
+757 EFEDYWRRPKQSQ

-809 EVDIS
+809 EVDITP
-814 REVMLKAARK
+814 EVMLKAARE
-824 VEQAVG
+824 VEEAVG
-830 PEAFEGMGVT
+830 PQAFEGMGVT
-840 DEQRIGWVRGILE
+840 DQQRIGWVRGVLE
-853 GMRTDGA
+853 RMRTDGA

-874 RRYSIWGGRPR
+874 NRFSIWGGRPR

-896 GAPAYPRVGGT
+896 GAPAYPRVGGA
-907 RGVRDSD
+907 GGARDSD
-914 LISVGSPQSWYAVWT
+914 LVSAGSPKSWYAVWT
-929 SHALLCTPSEGASLA
+929 SRVLACTPSEGASLA
-944 LALLDQLASLDIINV
+944 LALLDRLASLDVINV
-959 VNTNSGGKLYELPQR
+959 VNTNSGAKLYELPQR
-974 GILVGPVADD
+974 GILVVPVEDD
-984 GYRSGNYLLACDV
+984 GYRDGSYLLACDV
-997 CRSAVPGTDRVV
+997 CRSPVPGTRRVV
-1009 DELENQPCFVVRCTG
+1009 HELENQPCFVVRCTG
-1024 ALTRTSGRPE
+1024 SLVRTSGRPE
-1034 NFYRRLYQASDVT
+1034 NFYRRLYQAADVT
-1047 RVVASEHTSLLDDKI
+1047 RVVAREHTSLLDDAI

-1162 AEEILRRQYIASVA
+1162 AEEILRRQYLASVA
-1176 DQLARRIDS
+1176 DRLARRVDA
-1185 PHPAS
+1185 PHPATAS
-1190 AAQAIGAVEPGSYL
+1190 QAIGAVEPGSYL
-1204 HAVIE
+1204 HAIIE
-1209 SAETAESL
+1209 SAETTESL
-1217 ELFLSSFDSLT
+1217 DTFLSSFDSLT
-1228 EQAQVRLKQWA
+1228 DRSQERLKQWA
-1239 MPESGPLSSQLS
+1239 TPSSGSLTSQLS
-1251 VYLHERRHQW
+1251 VHLHECRHQW
-1261 ASQVDTL
+1261 ASQVETL
-1268 KHRVQEVQASLPDLQ
+1268 RHRIQEVQKSLPELQ
-1283 ERADLPAATEDDKVA
+1283 ERADLPAATEDDHVA
-1298 LRTAKAALGLAKKQ
+1298 LRTAKAALGLARKQ
-1312 LADIQGDYWIG
+1312 LGDLQGDYWIG
-1323 VLEEHGILPN
+1323 VLEEHGVLPN

-1344 VTLSWIDPDTQEYL
+1344 VTMSWIDPDTQEYM

-1387 IQIDA
+1387 VQIDA
-1392 ADLGSDGES
+1392 VDLGSDGDAV
-1401 IRRWAFC
+1401 RPWAFC

-1414 QQLEQAS
+1414 QLLEGAKA
-1421 PPAACPRCGEASISD
+1421 PAACPRCGDTAISD
-1436 VKQVLHVVE
+1436 LNQVLHVVE

-1458 AIDDGRDE
+1458 TIDDGRDE
-1466 RERVSFQVVTAADVD
+1466 RERVTFQVVTAADVG
-1481 APRHQWFVEDYP
+1481 APRHQWFVQDYESGS
-1493 FGLKHLTNMTIRWLN
+1493 FGLKHLTDMTIRWLN
-1508 IGKTSEPGSGQRVL
+1508 IGRVSDVGSGHRSL
-1522 SGEEYA
+1522 SGEEYV

-1537 CGKLDGRTGQ
+1537 CGKLDGRTGK
-1547 NSPAEHRPWC
+1547 NNPSEHRPWC
-1557 MYRNATQES
+1557 MYRNAAQES
-1566 VRQVALSRT
+1566 VRQIALSRT
-1575 LRTEAVVIQ
+1575 LKTEAVVIQ
-1584 LPAVISIGDRF
+1584 VPAAISVGDRF
-1595 AVPSLLAAL
+1595 ALPSLIAAL

-1628 LSDGSENREAILI
+1628 LSDGSENREAVLI

-1656 DPAKVYALLYRA
+1656 SPAKMYALLRRA
-1668 WTLVRDCP
+1668 WVLVRDCP
-1676 CKDEGRAS
+1676 CRDEGRAS

-1695 FTQKHVSRVAAERH
+1695 FTQKYVSRAAAERH
-1709 LKTILLSG
+1709 LKTLLISG
-1717 GTEGEPTE
+1717 RSEGEPSLD
-1725 GLGWKVTE
+1725 LGWQVTVE
-1733 KETAPP
+1733 ETVPS
-1739 DQETHIEQRFRKVLY
+1739 DQETHIEQKFRKILFD
-1754 ERLTKGLGA
+1754 RLTKGLGA
-1763 SVQEQPGPS
+1763 SVHEQPGPS
-1772 GNRWTINPGGGR
+1772 GNRWRINPGGSR
-1784 TWVMEPQLALGAVK
+1784 TWVMEPQLALGGMQ

-1813 AVFCDGWQFHASPVI
+1813 AVFCDGWRFHASPGI
-1828 NRIADDATKRAALR
+1828 NRLKDDARKRAALR
-1842 DQGYVVL
+1842 DQGYLVL
-1849 GLTWQDLVDAEGST
+1849 GLTWQDLIDAEESST
-1863 PTPPTWFA
+1863 TPPSWFA

-1876 QAMAATGG
+1876 AAMMAAGG
-1884 MLKPAHLDLVKG
+1884 KLKPGHFDLVKG
-1896 GPIDYLVRW
+1896 GPIDFLVRW
-1905 IGHPDPAGIEA
+1905 IAHPDSAGIEA
-1916 LAEAL
+1916 LSEAL
-1921 PLLLVGAGPLGKAEA
+1921 PLLLVGAGAHGKAGD
-1936 ASGLVD
+1936 SVSLLD
-1942 LTKTIHDG
+1942 LSRAFHDG
-1950 GTLPSEG
+1950 NPLPTDG
-1957 DRRAWG
+1957 DRQVWG
-1963 WQHDTLTV
+1963 WQCDTLTV
-1971 LARNVAAQ
+1971 LARRVGARGHQ
-1979 GYSTE
+1979 TE
-1984 VSVVLDDRDSRL
+1984 VAVLLDDRSDRL
-1996 GQNHKGAWRE
+1996 GPAHKDAWRE
-2006 WIRFANLLNRRL
+2006 WLRMANLLNLRL
-2018 QPAHI
+2018 QSAHI
-2023 TAYSLAVTAPAKT
+2023 TTHSLAEKSQVKA
-2036 TPDGVEL
+2036 TPQGVEL
-2043 SEPWASLYQS
+2043 PEPWASLYHGA
-2053 TVSEAEKKLIALLAA
+2053 VSEVEKMLIALLAES
-2068 RGSPVP
+2068 GVPVP
-2074 SLGYETENGLPID
+2074 SLGHETAGGLPIPV
-2087 ISWPEYHIAV
+2087 SWPDRHIAV
-2097 DIDFADEDRDELSHD
+2097 DIDLADPDRDELMDD
-2112 GWTLV
+2112 GWKLIPP
-2117 DAELEVILSTLA
+2117 DLAAILSTFN
-2129 TAGAS
+2129 TTGAP

>member
-1 MSRQPLEVHRNA
+1 M
-13 PIASRIAN
+13 
-21 RVCGVSELLPGV
+21 SELLPGV
-33 QAPAIQDGILDYLST
+33 QAPVVQDGILDYLST

-57 RVALVDFLADRAS
+57 RLSLAEFLADRAN

-79 VRLPF
+79 LRLPF
-84 KAADDGWRDALEWYE
+84 KAAADGWRDSLEWYS

-104 GHQAKAFARLSS
+104 GHQARAFARLSS
-116 LDVGESKSR
+116 LDVGEAKPR

-139 TEAFLFPIIDHV
+139 TEAFLYPIIDHV
-151 LRAKRRG
+151 LRAKERG
-158 VTGMKALILY
+158 VTGIKALILY

-173 ANDQAQRLT
+173 ANDQAQRLA
-182 SILTSHEDLAGVTA
+182 SILTSDDLLAGVTA

-203 GSQRSKVSKDG
+203 GSQRSKVSSDG

-240 LLREADAGMWA
+240 LLRDSDAEIWA
-251 KSAMSLQYLV
+251 KSATSLQYLV

-283 GLALKS
+283 GIALKS
-289 HWPADA
+289 YWPTEL
-295 FTEADRARP
+295 FTEADRVRP

-321 DPAAMLEFARTVFGE
+321 DPSAMLEFAGTVFGE

-346 SRLTVDEWAEGTA
+346 SRLTVDEWAKDIST
-359 SLDARTDREAIENAV
+359 LDARTDREAIETTV
-374 DRAHGLT
+374 ERASLLT
-381 DGRAIAEAVLS
+381 DGRQIAEAVFS
-392 RLFVTPAGGAPV
+392 SLFVTADGG
-404 LNRATPA
+404 TPA
-411 NLLSLAKAHPF
+411 LNQASADELLSLAKAHPF
-422 TLKLAALAE
+422 TRTLATAAE
-431 QAQPLEVLIEEMF
+431 QAQPLGVLIDAIL
-444 PAFAADERSRETAE
+444 PAFAVDERSRAVAE
-458 LFLLFFSAA
+458 QFVLLFASA
-467 LSHIRKVVGREALS
+467 LSHVRKVVGRDALS
-481 IDLHLWVRELTRIDR
+481 VDLHLWVRELSRIDR
-496 VALGSPQ
+496 VALGTPQ

-510 HLGDAGTDGE
+510 HLGDIGADGS
-520 GTSAPAFPAV
+520 GMGALAFPAI

-550 DLTADEASEIRL
+550 DLSAANSSDIRR
-562 GRLTDNQEFRVL
+562 GRLAGNHEFRAL
-574 IHAPGEA
+574 IHAPSEA
-581 ERDSSL
+581 EQEALLDVPVARDR
-587 DAPVKQDPDEP
+587 DEP
-598 RLMWFHTTER
+598 KLMWFHTAER

-614 PEEDAES
+614 PEDDAES

-630 VHTGPKAGE
+630 VHNGPSAAE

-673 FGSDDL
+673 FGSDEL

-718 AVQDDLVSL
+718 AVGDDLVSL

-738 GDDAHLR
+738 GDDPHLR
-745 YRLIPPDFADRK
+745 YRLIPPDFADRA
-757 EFEDFWRRAKQSQ
+757 EFDDFWRRAKQSQ

-797 GRTLELTGSLAA
+797 GRTLELTGSLAV

-814 REVMLKAARK
+814 REVMLKAARE
-824 VEQAVG
+824 VHRVVG
-830 PEAFEGMGVT
+830 PEAFEGLGAT
-840 DEQRIGWVRGILE
+840 DAQLVGWVRGVLE
-853 GMRTDGA
+853 RMRTDGA

-896 GAPAYPRVGGT
+896 GAPAYPRVGG
-907 RGVRDSD
+907 GGGARDSD
-914 LISVGSPQSWYAVWT
+914 LISVGSSKSWYGVWT
-929 SHALLCTPSEGASLA
+929 SRILHCTAGEGASLA
-944 LALLDQLASLDIINV
+944 VTLLDQLASLDIINV
-959 VNTNSGGKLYELPQR
+959 VNTNSGGKVYEIPQQS
-974 GILVGPVADD
+974 ILVGPVGDD
-984 GYRSGNYLLACDV
+984 GYSRGDHLLECEV
-997 CRSAVPGTDRVV
+997 CRSAVPGTRRVV
-1009 DELENQPCFVVRCTG
+1009 DELVGGPCFVLRCTG
-1024 ALTRTSGRPE
+1024 ALARTGGRPD
-1034 NFYRRLYQASDVT
+1034 NFYRRLYRASEIT
-1047 RVVASEHTSLLDDKI
+1047 RVVAREHTSLLDDAI
-1062 RLEYENQFKSS
+1062 RLDYENQFKSS
-1073 SENPQAPNVLVATPT
+1073 SENPEAPNVLVATPT

-1156 PATYID
+1156 PATYLD
-1162 AEEILRRQYIASVA
+1162 AEEILRRQYIAAVA
-1176 DQLARRIDS
+1176 DQLARRVDA

-1190 AAQAIGAVEPGSYL
+1190 ARQAIGVIEPGSYL
-1204 HAVIE
+1204 HTIIE
-1209 SAETAESL
+1209 SAESSASL
-1217 ELFLSSFDSLT
+1217 EPFLASFDSLT
-1228 EQAQVRLKQWA
+1228 EQAQVRLKQWVTPA
-1239 MPESGPLSSQLS
+1239 AGPLSSELS
-1251 VYLHERRHQW
+1251 VYLHERRHLW
-1261 ASQVDTL
+1261 ASQVESL
-1268 KHRVQEVQASLPDLQ
+1268 EHRVHEIQASLPELQ
-1283 ERADLPAATEDDKVA
+1283 VRADLPAATDDDKVA
-1298 LRTAKAALGLAKKQ
+1298 LRTAKAALALARRQ
-1312 LADIQGDYWIG
+1312 LADLQGEYWIG
-1323 VLEEHGILPN
+1323 VLEQHGILPN

-1344 VTLSWIDPDTQEYL
+1344 VTLSWIDPDTQEYR

-1364 NRGASAALREF
+1364 DRGASSALREF

-1392 ADLGSDGES
+1392 VDLGSDGDS
-1401 IRRWAFC
+1401 IERWAFC

-1414 QQLEQAS
+1414 KHLEQGD
-1421 PPAACPRCGEASISD
+1421 PPSSCPRCGAVGISD
-1436 VKQVLHVVE
+1436 VRQILDVVE

-1466 RERVSFQVVTAADVD
+1466 RDRVNFQIVTAADVD
-1481 APRHQWFVEDYP
+1481 TPRHQWFVENYP
-1493 FGLKHLTNMTIRWLN
+1493 FGLKHLSNMTIRWLN
-1508 IGKTSEPGSGQRVL
+1508 IGKMSESGSGHRLL
-1522 SGEEYA
+1522 SGEEYNA
-1528 APLFRVCSG
+1528 ALFRVCTG

-1547 NSPAEHRPWC
+1547 NLPSEHRPWC
-1557 MYRNATQES
+1557 KHRNAVEEN

-1616 DHLAFERIIDPY
+1616 DHLAFERIIEPH
-1628 LSDGSENREAILI
+1628 LSDGTENREALLI

-1656 DPAKVYALLYRA
+1656 DPIKFYALLHRA
-1668 WTLVRDCP
+1668 WLLVRDCP

-1684 CHRCLSPFINS
+1684 CHRCLSPYINS
-1695 FTQKHVSRVAAERH
+1695 YTQKWVSRASAERH
-1709 LKTILLSG
+1709 LRTILLSG
-1717 GTEGEPTE
+1717 AAEGEPSE
-1725 GLGWKVTE
+1725 GFGWTVTE
-1733 KETAPP
+1733 TATVPA
-1739 DQETHIEQRFRKVLY
+1739 DQETHIEQKFRTVLHT
-1754 ERLTKGLGA
+1754 RLTRGLGA
-1763 SVQEQPGPS
+1763 SVHEQPGPN

-1784 TWVMEPQLALGAVK
+1784 TWVLEPQLGLGPVK
-1798 PDFVFYSSDPNIPRL
+1798 PDFVLYSNDQSIPRV
-1813 AVFCDGWQFHASPVI
+1813 AIFCDGWQFHASPVI

-1842 DQGYVVL
+1842 DRDYVVI
-1849 GLTWQDLVDAEGST
+1849 GLTWQDLVDAESDAA
-1863 PTPPTWFA
+1863 PPPLWFSEQ
-1871 DARWT
+1871 RWT
-1876 QAMAATGG
+1876 RTMAETAGTLNPG
-1884 MLKPAHLDLVKG
+1884 HVELVKG
-1896 GPIDYLVRW
+1896 GPVDYLVRW
-1905 IGHPDPAGIEA
+1905 ISNPDPKGIAA

-1921 PLLLVGAGPLGKAEA
+1921 PLLLVGAGPYGKAEA
-1936 ASGLVD
+1936 ARRLLD
-1942 LTKTIHDG
+1942 LTTAIHDG
-1950 GTLPSEG
+1950 GTLPTDG
-1957 DRRAWG
+1957 DRHVWG

-1971 LARNVAAQ
+1971 LARTVAAI
-1979 GYSTE
+1979 GRDTE
-1984 VSVVLDDRDSRL
+1984 VAVLLDDRDSRL
-1996 GQNHKGAWRE
+1996 GQNHKSAWRE
-2006 WIRFANLLNRRL
+2006 WIRLANLLNCR
-2018 QPAHI
+2018 QQIAHI
-2023 TAYSLAVTAPAKT
+2023 TTRSLAESIPAQAAPG
-2036 TPDGVEL
+2036 GVEL
-2043 SEPWASLYQS
+2043 AEPWATLYRS
-2053 TVSEAEKKLIALLAA
+2053 ALTDAEKSLIALLASTGA
-2068 RGSPVP
+2068 PAP
-2074 SLGYETENGLPID
+2074 SVGFETPSGLPLD
-2087 ISWPEYHIAV
+2087 ISWPEHRIAV
-2097 DIDFADEDRDELSHD
+2097 DIDLADDDRSELSAD
-2112 GWTLV
+2112 GWTII
-2117 DAELEVILSTLA
+2117 DADLTTILSTLSA
-2129 TAGAS
+2129 AGAD

>member
-1 MSRQPLEVHRNA
+1 M
-13 PIASRIAN
+13 
-21 RVCGVSELLPGV
+21 SELLPGV

-57 RVALVDFLADRAS
+57 RIALVDFLAERDN

-79 VRLPF
+79 LRLPF
-84 KAADDGWRDALEWYE
+84 KAADDGWRDSLGWYE

-116 LDVGESKSR
+116 VDLGEAKPR

-139 TEAFLFPIIDHV
+139 TEAFLFPIIDHA

-158 VTGMKALILY
+158 TTGMKALVLY

-173 ANDQAQRLT
+173 ANDQAQRLA
-182 SILTSHEDLAGVTA
+182 SILTSCNGLAGVTA

-203 GSQRSKVSKDG
+203 GAQRSKVSKDG
-214 LITRRDVIRSDPPD
+214 LITCRDVIRSDPPD

-240 LLREADAGMWA
+240 LLREADAEIWA
-251 KSAMSLQYLV
+251 KSATSLQYLV

-289 HWPADA
+289 HWKADT
-295 FTEADRARP
+295 FTQADRLRP

-346 SRLTVDEWAEGTA
+346 SRLSVEEWAEGAA
-359 SLDARTDREAIENAV
+359 SLDARTDREAVEHAV
-374 DRAHGLT
+374 ARAQGLT

-392 RLFVTPAGGAPV
+392 RLFVTAAGGSPV

-411 NLLSLAKAHPF
+411 DLLSLAKAHPF

-431 QAQPLEVLIEEMF
+431 SAQPIDVLVDELL
-444 PAFAADERSRETAE
+444 PTFAADERSRNTAE
-458 LFLLFFSAA
+458 SFLLLFSAA
-467 LSHIRKVVGREALS
+467 LSHVRKVAGRGALS
-481 IDLHLWVRELTRIDR
+481 VDLHLWVRELTRIDR
-496 VALGSPQ
+496 LALGSPT

-510 HLGDAGTDGE
+510 HLGTAGVVGE
-520 GTSAPAFPAV
+520 GSSAPAFPAV

-543 RAPVGGF
+543 RAPIGGF

-562 GRLTDNQEFRVL
+562 GGFTDDQEFRVL

-581 ERDSSL
+581 ERDSSA
-587 DAPVKQDPDEP
+587 APPLKLDPDEP
-598 RLMWFHTTER
+598 RMMWFHTTER
-608 RVVAER
+608 RVLVER
-614 PEEDAES
+614 PKDDAES

-630 VHTGPKAGE
+630 AHTGPKAGE

-732 RAMQQA
+732 RAMQHA
-738 GDDAHLR
+738 GDDTHLR

-757 EFEDFWRRAKQSQ
+757 EFEDFWQRAKQSQ
-770 VPAKVRTRVKRR
+770 VPAKVLTRVKRR

-797 GRTLELTGSLAA
+797 GRTLELTGSLVA

-814 REVMLKAARK
+814 REVMLKAARE
-824 VEQAVG
+824 VEKAVG
-830 PEAFEGMGVT
+830 QDAFEGMGIG
-840 DEQRIGWVRGILE
+840 DGQSIGWVRGVLE
-853 GMRTDGA
+853 RMRTDGA
-860 IEHEWFRTYQREDG
+860 IEHEWFRTYQREEG

-896 GAPAYPRVGGT
+896 GAPAYPRVGGGGAT
-907 RGVRDSD
+907 RDSD
-914 LISVGSPQSWYAVWT
+914 LVSVGSPQSWYAVWT
-929 SHALLCTPSEGASLA
+929 SRVLLRTPSEGASLA

-959 VNTNSGGKLYELPQR
+959 VNTDSGGKLYELPQR
-974 GILVGPVADD
+974 GILVGPADD
-984 GYRSGNYLLACDV
+984 EGYRSGNFLLTCDV
-997 CRSAVPGTDRVV
+997 CRSAVPGTGRVV
-1009 DELENQPCFVVRCTG
+1009 GELQGQPCFVVRCTG
-1024 ALTRTSGRPE
+1024 RLARAGGRPE

-1047 RVVASEHTSLLDDKI
+1047 RVVAREHTSLLDDQV

-1073 SENPQAPNVLVATPT
+1073 SENPQSPNVLVATPT

-1146 LSVINGQVRP
+1146 LSVINGRVRP

-1176 DQLARRIDS
+1176 DQLARRVDA

-1190 AAQAIGAVEPGSYL
+1190 ATQAIGVIEQGSYL

-1209 SAETAESL
+1209 SAETPESL
-1217 ELFLSSFDSLT
+1217 ESFLSSFDSLT
-1228 EQAQVRLKQWA
+1228 EQAQVRLKQWVR
-1239 MPESGPLSSQLS
+1239 PDSGPLSSQLS
-1251 VYLHERRHQW
+1251 VYLHERRHHW
-1261 ASQVDTL
+1261 ASQVETL
-1268 KHRVQEVQASLPDLQ
+1268 KHRVQEVQNSLPDLQ
-1283 ERADLPAATEDDKVA
+1283 ERAGLPAATEDDKVA
-1298 LRTAKAALGLAKKQ
+1298 LRTAKAALGLSKKQ
-1312 LADIQGDYWIG
+1312 LADLQGDYWIG

-1344 VTLSWIDPDTQEYL
+1344 VTLSWIDPDTQEYM

-1387 IQIDA
+1387 IEIDA
-1392 ADLGSDGES
+1392 VDLGSDGGAVS
-1401 IRRWAFC
+1401 RWAFC

-1414 QQLEQAS
+1414 QQLDQAS
-1421 PPAACPRCGEASISD
+1421 PPASCPRCGELAISD
-1436 VKQVLHVVE
+1436 VKQVLDVVE

-1466 RERVSFQVVTAADVD
+1466 RERANFQVVTAADVG
-1481 APRHQWFVEDYP
+1481 APRHQWFVKNYFAGS
-1493 FGLKHLTNMTIRWLN
+1493 FGLKHLTNLTIRWLN
-1508 IGKTSEPGSGQRVL
+1508 IGKASETGSGHRVL

-1547 NSPAEHRPWC
+1547 NSPSEHRPWC
-1557 MYRNATQES
+1557 MYRNAVQES

-1575 LRTEAVVIQ
+1575 LRTEAVVLQ

-1616 DHLAFERIIDPY
+1616 DHLAFERIVDPY
-1628 LSDGSENREAILI
+1628 LSDGTENREAILI

-1656 DPAKVYALLYRA
+1656 DPTKVYALLYRA

-1695 FTQKHVSRVAAERH
+1695 FTQKYVSRAAAERH

-1717 GTEGEPTE
+1717 ETEGEPSE
-1725 GLGWKVTE
+1725 GLGWAVTE
-1733 KETAPP
+1733 QEAAPL
-1739 DQETHIEQRFRKVLY
+1739 DQETHIEQKFRKILY
-1754 ERLTKGLGA
+1754 DRLTKGLGA
-1763 SVQEQPGPS
+1763 SVQEQPGPN
-1772 GNRWTINPGGGR
+1772 GNRWTINPSGGR
-1784 TWVMEPQLALGAVK
+1784 TWVMEPQLSLGAVK
-1798 PDFVFYSSDPNIPRL
+1798 PDFVFYSSDQSIPRL

-1849 GLTWQDLVDAEGST
+1849 GLTWQDLVDAEVQASV
-1863 PTPPTWFA
+1863 PPAWFSEV
-1871 DARWT
+1871 RWT
-1876 QAMAATGG
+1876 HAMSATNGR
-1884 MLKPAHLDLVKG
+1884 LKPAHLDLVKG
-1896 GPIDYLVRW
+1896 GPVDYLMRW
-1905 IGHPDPAGIEA
+1905 ISHPDPAGIEA
-1916 LAEAL
+1916 LSEAL
-1921 PLLLVGAGPLGKAEA
+1921 PLLLAGAGPLGKSDPAQ
-1936 ASGLVD
+1936 SLVD
-1942 LTKTIHDG
+1942 LAKKVYDGDRLPTDG
-1950 GTLPSEG
+1950 G
-1957 DRRAWG
+1957 RRAWG

-1971 LARNVAAQ
+1971 LARNVADH

-1984 VSVVLDDRDSRL
+1984 VAVLLDDRDSRL
-1996 GQNHKGAWRE
+1996 GQEHKGAWRE
-2006 WIRFANLLNRRL
+2006 WIRFANLLNSRL
-2018 QPAHI
+2018 QPAYI
-2023 TAYSLAVTAPAKT
+2023 TAYSLAVSAPDKT
-2036 TPDGVEL
+2036 SPDGVEL
-2043 SEPWASLYQS
+2043 PEPWASLYQS
-2053 TVSEAEKKLIALLAA
+2053 AVSDAEKQLISLLATSGA
-2068 RGSPVP
+2068 PAP
-2074 SLGYETENGLPID
+2074 SLGFETGNGLPID
-2087 ISWPEYHIAV
+2087 ISWPELHIAV
-2097 DIDFADEDRDELSHD
+2097 NLDLAEEDRDELSQD

-2117 DAELEVILSTLA
+2117 DAELETILSTLA
-2129 TAGAS
+2129 SAGAS